1 ELTPNKGLKKVY
13 TKRLLPNYDIFDEQK
28 YFTKGHENFFYQF
41 EGKTFGLLICEDM
54 WPSNFHDVDP
64 CQMMIDEIKERNIQ
78 MDGVINLSASPF
90 DLEKQNKRIER
101 AKQLSKLFQAPFI
114 YINRV
119 GGEDEILFD
128 GSSFIVNNNDLILEL
143 KAFEAESKSIRLPA
157 KLHNYDSYQPHQ
169 KILWESLFQPSL

>member
-1 ELTPNKGLKKVY
+1 
-13 TKRLLPNYDIFDEQK
+13 
-28 YFTKGHENFFYQF
+28 
-41 EGKTFGLLICEDM
+41 
-54 WPSNFHDVDP
+54 
-64 CQMMIDEIKERNIQ
+64 
-78 MDGVINLSASPF
+78 
-90 DLEKQNKRIER
+90 LEKQNKRIER

-169 KILWESLFQPSL
+169 KILWESLFQPSLDQAGPLPRIRSWTTKDCEMAFKALSFGFQEYARKS